1 VNLVALACEMQAEIK
16 ADIIVE
22 AMEVLVN
29 HILYVRGIY
38 PSHIFK
44 MKRMY
49 NSPIYVSIFPPL
61 NNYLAGVLKSAQELL
76 RRRELQC
83 LELIVYQKE
92 NEKLESYKMQ
102 LETQRSGL
110 PAEDHLMEFEQ
121 NMRSVIYKISQRLNQ
136 APKLPAGS
144 CQFKVHL
151 HTTQEAFIR
160 FSHDSQYQEFPWLQT
175 QKTES
180 QATGRTVYLLPL
192 ARVDDLGLKMDVL
205 IVN

>member
-1 VNLVALACEMQAEIK
+1 MQAEI
-16 ADIIVE
+16 ASDIMVE

-44 MKRMY
+44 IKRMY
-49 NSPIYVSIFPPL
+49 NSPIFVSIYPPF

-83 LELIVYQKE
+83 LEIIVYQKE
-92 NEKLESYKMQ
+92 NEKLERYKIQ
-102 LETQRSGL
+102 LEAQDCGL
-110 PAEDHLMEFEQ
+110 PAEDQLTDFEQ
-121 NMRSVIYKISQRLNQ
+121 EMRSAIYQISQRMNQ
-136 APKLPAGS
+136 VPKLPAGS

-160 FSHDSQYQEFPWLQT
+160 FSQESQYQEFPWLQA

-180 QATGRTVYLLPL
+180 QVPRRTISLLPL
-192 ARVDDLGLKMDVL
+192 AKVKDMGLKMEAL
-205 IVN
+205 IVY